1 MTTRV
6 DPGLLIELKQY
17 GRVDVETCFNC
28 GNCTAI
34 CPLTTDEENFPRR
47 LIRYAQLGLKDR
59 LIASKDIWLCYYCGE
74 CSTTCPRQA
83 NPGEFMTVA
92 RRYAI
97 AQHDVTGLAGALYRS
112 AWFNAIFTIVLTI
125 FFSLFLL
132 SVRQSA
138 PIGRLA
144 LFEFIPEVYIQIV
157 GVAVL
162 AIMVLAALAQMVKM
176 TRDISRV
183 NNGSPHTRFNNWQ
196 ALRITLLEV
205 FNQERYRHTDC
216 EEIPGTPWYLRKW
229 VVHATILY
237 GFLGLLLATALDF
250 LFKPVG
256 SVVPLFYPMRLL
268 GTSVGLLLMYG
279 TSLALIRR
287 WKKHDESTTHSH
299 HSDWTFLILMWL
311 VGITGFVLEVAVY
324 AVLPPLL
331 GYAMLIVHIALAMDV
346 LILLPFSKFAHAYY
360 RSVALWLHNRAAIEQ
375 PQAQAA
381 TVEA

>member
-1 MTTRV
+1 MTARV

-17 GRVDVETCFNC
+17 GRVDVESCFNC

-34 CPLTTDEENFPRR
+34 CPLTNDDENYPRR
-47 LIRYAQLGLKDR
+47 IIRYAQLGLKDR
-59 LIASKDIWLCYYCGE
+59 LIGSKDIWLCYYCGE

-112 AWFNAIFTIVLTI
+112 AWFNVIFTIVLTI

-132 SVRQSA
+132 SVRQPA
-138 PIGRLA
+138 PIGHLA
-144 LFEFIPEVYIQIV
+144 FFEFIPEVYIQIV
-157 GVAVL
+157 GVSVMI
-162 AIMVLAALAQMVKM
+162 IMVLAALAQMIKM

-183 NNGSPHTRFNNWQ
+183 NNGTAQARFNNWQ
-196 ALRITLLEV
+196 ALRVTLLEV
-205 FNQERYRHTDC
+205 FNQKRYRHTDC

-250 LFKPVG
+250 LFKPLG
-256 SVVPLFYPMRLL
+256 SAVPLYYPMRLL
-268 GTSVGLLLMYG
+268 GTIAGLALMYG

-287 WKKHDESTTHSH
+287 LKKHDESTTHSH
-299 HSDWTFLILMWL
+299 HSDWTFLILLWL
-311 VGITGFVLEVAVY
+311 VGFTGFVLEVAVY
-324 AVLPPLL
+324 MPLPVAL
-331 GYAMLIVHIALAMDV
+331 GYLTLIVHIALALDV
-346 LILLPFSKFAHAYY
+346 LLLLPFSKFAHAYY
-360 RSVALWLHNRAAIEQ
+360 RSVAIFLHNRKAIEQ
-375 PQAQAA
+375 PQAAGA
-381 TVEA
+381 EV

>member
-1 MTTRV
+1 MTRRV

-17 GRVDVETCFNC
+17 GRVEVETCFNC

-34 CPLTTDEENFPRR
+34 CPLTTDDENYPRR
-47 LIRYAQLGLKDR
+47 VIRFAQLGLKDR

-74 CSTTCPRQA
+74 CSTTCPRQV
-83 NPGEFMTVA
+83 NPGEFMAVA

-97 AQHDVTGLAGALYRS
+97 AQHDVSGLAGALYRS

-125 FFSLFLL
+125 VFSLFLL

-144 LFEFIPEVYIQIV
+144 LFEFIPEAYIQIV
-157 GVAVL
+157 GLAVL
-162 AIMVLAALAQMVKM
+162 AIMALAALAQMVKM

-183 NNGSPHTRFNNWQ
+183 NNGVLHTRFNTWQ
-196 ALRITLLEV
+196 ALRVTLLEV
-205 FNQERYRHTDC
+205 FNQKRYRHTDC
-216 EEIPGTPWYLRKW
+216 EERPGTPWYLRKW
-229 VVHATILY
+229 VVHATMLH
-237 GFLGLLLATALDF
+237 GFLGLLLATTLDF

-256 SVVPLFYPMRLL
+256 SMVPLYYPMRLL
-268 GTSVGLLLMYG
+268 GTCAGLLLMYG

-287 WKKHDESTTHSH
+287 LKRQDESTSHSH

-311 VGITGFVLEVAVY
+311 VGFTGFVLEIAVY
-324 AVLPPLL
+324 DVLPAIL
-331 GYAMLIVHIALAMDV
+331 GYVTLIVHIALAMDV

-360 RSVALWLHNRAAIEQ
+360 RSVAIFLHNRKAIEQ
-375 PQAQAA
+375 PQAAGA
-381 TVEA
+381 EA